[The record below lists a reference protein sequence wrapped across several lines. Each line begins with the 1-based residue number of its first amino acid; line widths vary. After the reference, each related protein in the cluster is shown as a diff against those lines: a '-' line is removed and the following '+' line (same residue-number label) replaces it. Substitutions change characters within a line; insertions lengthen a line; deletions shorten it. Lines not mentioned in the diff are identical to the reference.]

1 MDENGIKP
9 AADTERELLIRR
21 FRVKFWILDVAT
33 IVISYVLA
41 YLIRNNIGLGL
52 DYSNNYLY
60 LLLLMIPT
68 FFILIRRSNFTHIQ
82 EKLSFRLIVFNFFQ
96 LCFFGLLIIFT
107 FLFLFKMKDISRGFI
122 FIFFVIYMITLSLL
136 QIHRSQCY
144 HNLRKKIQP

>member
-1 MDENGIKP
+1 
-9 AADTERELLIRR
+9 
-21 FRVKFWILDVAT
+21 FWILDVAT

-60 LLLLMIPT
+60 LLLLMVPT
-68 FFILIRRSNFTHIQ
+68 FFILIRRSNFTHVQ

-144 HNLRKKIQP
+144 QNLRKKIQP